1 MAPTNNNTT
10 WVTPRTWAAGEL
22 VTASIMNA
30 HVRDNLNALKTTA
43 GGYNVLNIGA
53 DVQTTSTSF
62 VDMDATNLI
71 LTFTTAGGDVILFF
85 SGSVNGGA
93 IAQSTFI
100 DIHESVAGTRLGG
113 DDGLLQIVHATALQV
128 IPVTLCYR
136 ATGLSAASHAFK
148 MQWKVASGTATLYA
162 GAGTATHDLHPSFFA
177 FEI

>member
-1 MAPTNNNTT
+1 MAPTNNSTT
-10 WVTPRTWAAGEL
+10 WVVPRTWTAGEL

-30 HVRDNLNALKTTA
+30 HVRDNLNALKTPA
-43 GGYNVLNIGA
+43 GGYNVLNLGA
-53 DVQTTSTSF
+53 DLTTTGTSF
-62 VDMDATNLI
+62 ADMDATNLI

-85 SGSVNGGA
+85 TGSMLGGA

-113 DDGLLQIVHATALQV
+113 DDGLLQIVYATALNV
-128 IPVTLCYR
+128 VPVTLCYR

-148 MQWKVASGTATLYA
+148 MQWKVAAGTATLYA